1 MKWSVIN
8 RWDWAAL
15 FISRR
20 FSCHHHDGPNSLV
33 FDVPSCAGFLTH
45 AEDAYAHAGR
55 LMDLYG
61 ERFRRSYLSDG
72 EIHCA
77 HIYIHGHDKNG
88 DILNMGNSI
97 RDSRSKLLNMDS
109 TNLQLLYIHQDRV
122 RNMRL
127 LQMKSV

>member
-1 MKWSVIN
+1 M
-8 RWDWAAL
+8 

-20 FSCHHHDGPNSLV
+20 FSCHHHDGPNSII
-33 FDVPSCAGFLTH
+33 FDVPSGANFLTH
-45 AEDAYAHAGR
+45 GEDSYAHVVT
-55 LMDLYG
+55 LMDLYDG
-61 ERFRRSYLSDG
+61 RFYGSHWSDG
-72 EIHCA
+72 EIYCVYI
-77 HIYIHGHDKNG
+77 HIYSYDGNG

-97 RDSRSKLLNMDS
+97 QDSRSKLLNMDS

>member
-1 MKWSVIN
+1 L
-8 RWDWAAL
+8 A
-15 FISRR
+15 
-20 FSCHHHDGPNSLV
+20 

-45 AEDAYAHAGR
+45 AEDAYAHAAR

-61 ERFRRSYLSDG
+61 ERFRGIYLSDG

-77 HIYIHGHDKNG
+77 YIYIHGHDKNG